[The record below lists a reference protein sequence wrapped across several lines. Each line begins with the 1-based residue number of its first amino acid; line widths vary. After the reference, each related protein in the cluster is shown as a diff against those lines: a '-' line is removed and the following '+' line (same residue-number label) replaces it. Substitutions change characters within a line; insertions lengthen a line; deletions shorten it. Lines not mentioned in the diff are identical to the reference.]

1 MKIYKDI
8 QAAIDHNF
16 EEYIADL
23 FTISGESRKY
33 YYWSINFFETVG
45 GLSFQHYN
53 LSQNQK
59 EDINFLG
66 EKYFDSTDVHFIVN
80 KNSHRND
87 ITIKNIHKLFASEK
101 ISGQS
106 YTYEYIKEF
115 IFWQL
120 LIDIKNDLFIEI
132 EAIKGKTGTEKETER
147 LNIEINE
154 TTSNI
159 KKQKSN
165 FLLTYTTFL
174 CDKHTKPIHR
184 VFKDDYINYNLTN
197 QGDELNKKLKDL
209 EENHATKNS
218 KLSKKIERLYV
229 LKKEEAKINFV
240 FSRVGGGEKEELR
253 ELLEIM
259 GKEETGKLYRGQ
271 ANSSWNL
278 DASITREPKY
288 LNNEAEM
295 YYEIL
300 SLKPDAF
307 KNDISVYERLITMQH
322 FGMPTR
328 LLDITR
334 NPLVAIFF
342 SCNNWECKDNDGVIF
357 TFKPKDK
364 SDFLNFEDPRLEH
377 LSSLFNH
384 SNVKESKEAKVFL
397 SKIWYIK
404 GVAKNQRISNQSGD
418 FIFVGKGDEVA
429 TELHQFPKMTIIIDS
444 ETKKV
449 LLEQLDSLNIHGG
462 AVYPDLTHMSNYI
475 STKYKNDT
483 KSISVSELVKGLIS
497 EEKKETK
504 PKKTTIKKAVSIKSF
519 DFKSIKGKKREIQVN
534 AFAKFYDLDS
544 KGLDKIIVNIHFTK
558 KEPYRDEVL
567 KMMTK
572 KPPLREMGRTLN
584 LLIEQILTLSKI
596 IEPTT
601 E

>member
-1 MKIYKDI
+1 
-8 QAAIDHNF
+8 
-16 EEYIADL
+16 
-23 FTISGESRKY
+23 
-33 YYWSINFFETVG
+33 
-45 GLSFQHYN
+45 
-53 LSQNQK
+53 
-59 EDINFLG
+59 
-66 EKYFDSTDVHFIVN
+66 
-80 KNSHRND
+80 
-87 ITIKNIHKLFASEK
+87 
-101 ISGQS
+101 
-106 YTYEYIKEF
+106 
-115 IFWQL
+115 
-120 LIDIKNDLFIEI
+120 
-132 EAIKGKTGTEKETER
+132 
-147 LNIEINE
+147 
-154 TTSNI
+154 
-159 KKQKSN
+159 
-165 FLLTYTTFL
+165 LLTYTTFL

-259 GKEETGKLYRGQ
+259 GKEETGKQYRGQ

-384 SNVKESKEAKVFL
+384 SNVKESKDAKVFL

-429 TELHQFPKMTIIIDS
+429 KELHQFPKMTIIIDS

-483 KSISVSELVKGLIS
+483 KSISVSELVKDLIS

-504 PKKTTIKKAVSIKSF
+504 PKKTTTKKAVSIKSF
-519 DFKSIKGKKREIQVN
+519 DFKSIKGKDRDAQLISFSKFYNLEKTGLNKIVNDFLFSERTPFRDEIKKTSNERISVIKDKEKIDLIIDKITT
-534 AFAKFYDLDS
+534 FAK
-544 KGLDKIIVNIHFTK
+544 IVG
-558 KEPYRDEVL
+558 EE
-567 KMMTK
+567 
-572 KPPLREMGRTLN
+572 
-584 LLIEQILTLSKI
+584 
-596 IEPTT
+596 
-601 E
+601 

>member
-1 MKIYKDI
+1 MKTYKEI
-8 QAAIDHNF
+8 QKQIDTDF
-16 EEYIADL
+16 EEYITDL

-59 EDINFLG
+59 EDINILG
-66 EKYFDSTDVHFIVN
+66 EKYFDSTDVLFIVN

-87 ITIKNIHKLFASEK
+87 ITIKNIHKLFSSEK

-106 YTYEYIKEF
+106 FTYEYIKEF

-120 LIDIKNDLFIEI
+120 LIAIKNDLIIERKS
-132 EAIKGKTGTEKETER
+132 IKGKTGTEESSER

-154 TTSNI
+154 ISNHI
-159 KKQKSN
+159 KKQKFN

-184 VFKDDYINYNLTN
+184 VFKDDYINYNLTS

-240 FSRVGGGEKEELR
+240 FSRIGGGEKEELR

-377 LSSLFNH
+377 LSCLFNH
-384 SNVKESKEAKVFL
+384 SNVKESEDANVFL

-429 TELHQFPKMTIIIDS
+429 KELHQFPKMTIVIDS

-475 STKYKNDT
+475 SNKYKNET
-483 KSISVSELVKGLIS
+483 KSISTFKIIRELTSSK
-497 EEKKETK
+497 EEMVTPKEKSKKK
-504 PKKTTIKKAVSIKSF
+504 SVSIKSF
-519 DFKSIKGKKREIQVN
+519 DFKSIKGKDREVQLIS
-534 AFAKFYDLDS
+534 FSKFYN
-544 KGLDKIIVNIHFTK
+544 LDKVGLNKIVNDFLFS
-558 KEPYRDEVL
+558 ERRPFRDEIKRISNDAISVIKDKAKIDL
-567 KMMTK
+567 IIDKIT
-572 KPPLREMGRTLN
+572 TLA
-584 LLIEQILTLSKI
+584 KI
-596 IEPTT
+596 VGE